1 MSTMLLSCGVQKLD
15 NGPLHIRILLNP
27 APRIWERFPLNLRY
41 VSQDAAALL
50 TEFPMNVSGR

>member
-1 MSTMLLSCGVQKLD
+1 
-15 NGPLHIRILLNP
+15 
-27 APRIWERFPLNLRY
+27 LNLRY